1 MADEAELA
9 RKHTENEIKRS
20 RVRQLVTYSVIWAYL
35 GLAAVVTL
43 WLMWAGR
50 YEVAIGVLAGVAGLA
65 GSITGF
71 WFGSPRAGAS
81 RSAASAASRFTS
93 AARGRRA
100 TPRPERRYFCR
111 HGTPPISSREARCGS
126 ASIDCRREHT
136 MVRTASS
143 SAPGDARPS
152 PAANLRRESA
162 DERPAAAGTSPMS
175 FAAPCERR
183 ASVHPI
189 VA

>member
-71 WFGSPRAGAS
+71 WFGSRRSSPRRRDTSSTDAGADS
-81 RSAASAASRFTS
+81 
-93 AARGRRA
+93 
-100 TPRPERRYFCR
+100 
-111 HGTPPISSREARCGS
+111 
-126 ASIDCRREHT
+126 
-136 MVRTASS
+136 
-143 SAPGDARPS
+143 
-152 PAANLRRESA
+152 N
-162 DERPAAAGTSPMS
+162 
-175 FAAPCERR
+175 
-183 ASVHPI
+183 
-189 VA
+189 

>member
-9 RKHTENEIKRS
+9 RQHSENEIKRS

-71 WFGSPRAGAS
+71 WFGSR
-81 RSAASAASRFTS
+81 
-93 AARGRRA
+93 
-100 TPRPERRYFCR
+100 
-111 HGTPPISSREARCGS
+111 
-126 ASIDCRREHT
+126 
-136 MVRTASS
+136 
-143 SAPGDARPS
+143 RPS
-152 PAANLRRESA
+152 DATQQSQDQETSRDDPG
-162 DERPAAAGTSPMS
+162 AG
-175 FAAPCERR
+175 
-183 ASVHPI
+183 
-189 VA
+189 